1 MTKGLLA
8 FLAMIAL
15 LAGACTRAPSGA
27 LGAQA
32 PDLYAA
38 LPSLTDVRTLLGD
51 DTWWPGPPSFGVRPL
66 DSASMSFTEKFSVGQ
81 PYVHLGTAE
90 TFSIEYTL
98 WNATTASKTYMTS
111 IQSAL
116 GTPASGPTVG
126 DQSLYYGSQ
135 GSGAAPYMTVTFV
148 RIGQIVTTI
157 NWGLKDGFP
166 SVTRLAQVA
175 RKVVSRLK
183 DVIAG
188 KLHGSPAAASDTA
201 VLPPADLD
209 ITLLGQT
216 RISVE
221 SAMVMIQAPA
231 PDTIATT
238 LRGLGVSDV
247 VFGDYALNADTHM
260 EVRASVFGFST
271 AKNAVDW
278 LNLLR
283 GSYPLDQT
291 GIASFYDD
299 AHGVYMFLFAAGTRG
314 ALLICR
320 STAASEAAARACEA
334 PLSRVI
340 AAWKISLGG

>member
-1 MTKGLLA
+1 VA
-8 FLAMIAL
+8 VIAL
-15 LAGACTRAPSGA
+15 LAGACTRTPSGSIS
-27 LGAQA
+27 AQP

-38 LPSLTDVRTLLGD
+38 LPALTDVRTLLGD
-51 DTWWPGPPSFGVRPL
+51 DTWWPGPPTFGVRPL
-66 DSASMSFTEKFSVGQ
+66 DSASMSFTEKFSITQ
-81 PYVHLGTAE
+81 PYVHIGTAE
-90 TFSIEYTL
+90 TFSVDYTL
-98 WNATTASKTYMTS
+98 WNATTASKTYMTN

-116 GTPASGPTVG
+116 GTSASGPTVG

-135 GSGAAPYMTVTFV
+135 ASGGAPYSTATFV
-148 RIGQIVTTI
+148 RIGQIVATVS
-157 NWGLKDGFP
+157 WSLKDGFP
-166 SVTRLAQVA
+166 PVSRMAKVA

-183 DVIAG
+183 DVISG
-188 KLHGSPAAASDTA
+188 TLRGSPAAASDTA

-247 VFGDYALNADTHM
+247 VFGDYALNSDTHM

-271 AKNAVDW
+271 SKNAIDW

-283 GSYPLDQT
+283 GTYPLDQT
-291 GIASFYDD
+291 GVASFYDD